1 MTTPHTT
8 FLTVVLPNYFQQS
21 SADTERNMQLNK
33 KTLTPNGGVIR
44 KGTRGEGDDQ
54 RAVIKRLQL
63 TPGGSHEAFYETCN
77 EEGCSQEKRCEKCKH
92 LTNKNIENARQ
103 KKRREEEK
111 EEEDRKKAAMTPE
124 QQEEEKKKELEEKKN
139 SARERQRECRQ
150 R

>member
-1 MTTPHTT
+1 MYYQIIFSKAARTPKETCS
-8 FLTVVLPNYFQQS
+8 F
-21 SADTERNMQLNK
+21 NK
-33 KTLTPNGGVIR
+33 KTLTPNGSVIR

-54 RAVIKRLQL
+54 RAVIKRMQL

-77 EEGCSQEKRCEKCKH
+77 EEGCSQEKMCAKCKY

-111 EEEDRKKAAMTPE
+111 EEEEDRKKAAMTPE
-124 QQEEEKKKELEEKKN
+124 QQEEEKKKELEEKKK